1 MTPVRTLRQSALCL
15 AMMLVGKA
23 YAQSLYVCPEDGVD
37 NIVSKPTGEH
47 CRPYQKGMFGSGTAS
62 VESLPTNAQGAVR
75 PARPA
80 AKSETSQ
87 AAAPPTTEQSA
98 LAEALRGMDNLPA
111 DMPAPTRI
119 STPETRA
126 AARAEEERLAAEQQ
140 ALAEA
145 KKAAQAAQKPEPK
158 KGFFQLKD
166 VPAEVSVTEI
176 ERLTQEKIDAE
187 EAAYRKA
194 NPYSTQSIYYKSPFK
209 EKVPIWNCPDGKG
222 GVMVIDSA
230 DQPLDECSI
239 AGETGSLGDKQSASV
254 DFHRG
259 KTGRAALKNQDETAP
274 PPVVKDI
281 YKCFDGGGEP
291 VYVNEDL
298 REGYRNCTFW
308 SRSFANVR
316 QQFQKEASTQ
326 KPLEQLAQ
334 QGVQDQSALAV
345 AKSAEASGRL
355 HCTGAGYIEF
365 NGRVEQYHC
374 ANRSYDL
381 TPGTSGGSARLGER
395 QVEIAAHRLD
405 YLNTHGSCGGTITA
419 ENGRILHLEPTK
431 DCPEAVI
438 IEARRIEAEYKQALN
453 INVSGA
459 FKERQRQLRD
469 QINRIAHEIGV
480 DVYLVHAVISAESAY
495 KPNAKSHA
503 GAMGLMQLMPAT
515 AKRFGVTEPY
525 NTEQNVRGGTTYL
538 KWLLKEF
545 NGNMELAAAGY
556 NAGEGNVRKYG
567 YKIPPFI
574 ETRAYVPKVM
584 EYYRRYKANPSE
596 IGL

>member
-1 MTPVRTLRQSALCL
+1 MKKKYLALALLWVGSAQ
-15 AMMLVGKA
+15 
-23 YAQSLYVCPEDGVD
+23 AQGLYVCPENGVD

-47 CRPYQKGMFGSGTAS
+47 CRPYQKGMFGSGNAS
-62 VESLPTNAQGAVR
+62 VENLQTNAKGAVR
-75 PARPA
+75 PSKPA
-80 AKSETSQ
+80 AAKASSQ
-87 AAAPPTTEQSA
+87 IQIQDKNQSPSPANDAAGGV
-98 LAEALRGMDNLPA
+98 LNLPA
-111 DMPAPTRI
+111 DMPPPTRV
-119 STPETRA
+119 STPESRA
-126 AARAEEERLAAEQQ
+126 AAKAEAERLAAEQQ
-140 ALAEA
+140 AFEEAE
-145 KKAAQAAQKPEPK
+145 KAATQDAPKQEQKQ
-158 KGFFQLKD
+158 GFFKLKE
-166 VPAEVSVTEI
+166 VQSEVSLTEI

-239 AGETGSLGDKQSASV
+239 AGETGALGDKQSASV

-274 PPVVKDI
+274 TPAKDI

-316 QQFQKEASTQ
+316 QQFTQDATAQ

-334 QGVQDQSALAV
+334 QGVQTQSALAV
-345 AKSAEASGRL
+345 AQSAQTGGRL

-395 QVEIAAHRLD
+395 HVEITAHRLD